1 MSDPI
6 VDAKA
11 IGLEH
16 NGRQADHPVSPLFLG
31 RWSPRAFTGELIPVE
46 TLLTIFE
53 AARWAPSASNS
64 QPWRFVYAR
73 RDTPAW
79 ESFLSFLVPYNQSW
93 AHAASALVVVL
104 SKATF
109 TSPGKTET
117 TTSWTASFDTG
128 AAWASLAFQAYK
140 LGWAAHGMGGFNHD
154 AARGVIRAPE
164 EYRLEAV
171 VAIGKRG
178 EPTSLPERLQANER
192 PNTRRPLTET
202 VFEGELR

>member
-6 VDAKA
+6 ADAKA

-16 NGRQADHPVSPLFLG
+16 NGRQADYPVSPLFLA
-31 RWSPRAFTGELIPVE
+31 RWSPRAFTGEPIPIE

-79 ESFLSFLVPYNQSW
+79 DSFLRFLIPYNQSW
-93 AHAASALVVVL
+93 AHATSALVVVL

-109 TSPGKTET
+109 TSPGKTEK

-128 AAWASLAFQAYK
+128 AAWASLAFQAHK
-140 LGWAAHGMGGFNHD
+140 LGWAAHGMGGFDHE
-154 AARGVIRAPE
+154 AARRVIKASE

-178 EPTSLPERLQANER
+178 ERASLPERLQANEK
-192 PNTRRPLTET
+192 PNARRPLTET

>member
-6 VDAKA
+6 ADAKA

-16 NGRQADHPVSPLFLG
+16 NGRQADYPVSPLFLA
-31 RWSPRAFTGELIPVE
+31 RWSPRAFTGEPIPIE

-79 ESFLSFLVPYNQSW
+79 DSFLRFLIPYNQSW
-93 AHAASALVVVL
+93 AHATSALVVVL

-109 TSPGKTET
+109 TSPGKTEK

-128 AAWASLAFQAYK
+128 AAWASLAFQAHK
-140 LGWAAHGMGGFNHD
+140 LGWAAHGMGGFDHE
-154 AARGVIRAPE
+154 AARRVIKAPE

-178 EPTSLPERLQANER
+178 EPESLPKRLQANEK
-192 PNTRRPLTET
+192 PNARRPLTET

>member
-1 MSDPI
+1 MSNTI
-6 VDAKA
+6 VEAKT

-16 NGRQADHPVSPLFLG
+16 NGRQADNPVSPMFLG
-31 RWSPRAFTGELIPVE
+31 RWSPRAFTGEPIPLE
-46 TLLTIFE
+46 TLLTLFE

-73 RDTPAW
+73 RGTPAW
-79 ESFLSFLVPYNQSW
+79 DSFLGFLIPYNQSW

-104 SKATF
+104 SKAT
-109 TSPGKTET
+109 SIPPGKTEP

-128 AAWASLAFQAYK
+128 AAWASLAFQAHI
-140 LGWAAHGMGGFNHD
+140 LGWAAHGMGGFDHD
-154 AARGVIRAPE
+154 AARRVIKAPE

-178 EPTSLPERLQANER
+178 EPAALPERLQANEK
-192 PNTRRPLTET
+192 PNARRPLTES

>member
-1 MSDPI
+1 MSDTI
-6 VDAKA
+6 VEANT

-16 NGRQADHPVSPLFLG
+16 NGRQADHPVSPMFLG
-31 RWSPRAFTGELIPVE
+31 RWSPRAFTGEPIPLAM
-46 TLLTIFE
+46 LLTIFE

-73 RDTPAW
+73 RDTPPW
-79 ESFLSFLVPYNQSW
+79 ESFLKFLIPYNQSW

-109 TSPGKTET
+109 TSPGKTEPS
-117 TTSWTASFDTG
+117 TSWTASFDTG

-140 LGWAAHGMGGFNHD
+140 LGWAAHGMGGFDHE
-154 AARGVIRAPE
+154 AARRVIKAPE
-164 EYRLEAV
+164 EYRREAV
-171 VAIGKRG
+171 FGIGKRG
-178 EPTSLPERLQANER
+178 DPVSLPERLQANEK
-192 PNTRRPLTET
+192 PNARRPLTET

>member
-1 MSDPI
+1 MADPI

-11 IGLEH
+11 VGLEH
-16 NGRQADHPVSPLFLG
+16 NGRQADHPVSSLFLG
-31 RWSPRAFTGELIPVE
+31 RWSPRAFTGEPIPAA

-73 RDTPAW
+73 RDAPAW
-79 ESFLSFLVPYNQSW
+79 DSFLRFLIPYNQSW

-140 LGWAAHGMGGFNHD
+140 LGWAAHGMGGFDHD
-154 AARGVIRAPE
+154 AARRVIKAPE

-178 EPTSLPERLQANER
+178 DAAALPERLQANEK
-192 PNTRRPLTET
+192 PNARRALTET